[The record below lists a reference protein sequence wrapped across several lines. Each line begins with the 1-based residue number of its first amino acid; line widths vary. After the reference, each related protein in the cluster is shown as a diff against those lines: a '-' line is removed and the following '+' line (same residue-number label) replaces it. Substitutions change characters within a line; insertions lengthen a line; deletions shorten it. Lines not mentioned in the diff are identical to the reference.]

1 VADSGQPAEFI
12 LTPGPDMKLGT
23 ADDVQL
29 PLTEFTRQIT
39 ITNVATDSNLRT
51 IQIQVFYNTGRFQ
64 RTYTMNTYISAF
76 N

>member
-1 VADSGQPAEFI
+1 
-12 LTPGPDMKLGT
+12 
-23 ADDVQL
+23 VQL